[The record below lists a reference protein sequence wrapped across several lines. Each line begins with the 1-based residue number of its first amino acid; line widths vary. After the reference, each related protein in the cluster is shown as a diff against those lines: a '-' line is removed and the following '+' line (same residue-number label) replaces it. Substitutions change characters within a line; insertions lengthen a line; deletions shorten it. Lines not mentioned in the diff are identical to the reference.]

1 MLPVFVVF
9 GVGNCSNSVIF
20 VVFGV
25 GNCSNSVITCVCCI
39 WCWELF

>member
-9 GVGNCSNSVIF
+9 GVGNCYNSVIF

-25 GNCSNSVITCVCCI
+25 AKKNISHC
-39 WCWELF
+39 